1 MSKRKQITLAV
12 LASLLLHLFLFL
24 AVTGYYTI
32 FPPPANPKE
41 SESPEQ
47 ESPPEMTILDT
58 PSDQNQRQYVRTNDE
73 QKTDQKQDNAPFES
87 DKDTAAASEK
97 QGNQDA
103 PLPTQDGKDL
113 ESLMFKNN
121 DFSLAMN
128 GQDYSRESANGG
140 EQAAAPTP
148 AATPESTPESTPTPV
163 PTPKDDELA
172 MLKPPPTPPPTPAPN
187 LARQNRNQPGAPR
200 TAYRPQSILN
210 RMQGNISNRGHSAV
224 SALGTPQGRFQ
235 KAVEDA
241 VGSLWYYYVEKHAD
255 LISIGTVRIEF
266 TVSPSGQVVSA
277 RVVSNSSNET
287 LATCSLQS
295 VRDARIPPMPQEL
308 VPLVPGRGLE
318 FTFSFNYM

>member
-12 LASLLLHLFLFL
+12 LGSILLHVFLFL

-32 FPPPANPKE
+32 FPPPAVPKG
-41 SESPEQ
+41 SESPEP

-58 PSDQNQRQYVRTNDE
+58 PPDQNQRQYVRTNDE

-97 QGNQDA
+97 QSNQDA

-140 EQAAAPTP
+140 QEAAAPTP
-148 AATPESTPESTPTPV
+148 EPTPESTPPPSPTPA
-163 PTPKDDELA
+163 PTPNDDELA
-172 MLKPPPTPPPTPAPN
+172 MLKPAPTPSPTPALN

-200 TAYRPQSILN
+200 TAYRPQNILN

-224 SALGTPQGRFQ
+224 SALGTPQGRFE

-241 VGSLWYYYVEKHAD
+241 VGSLWYYYVERHAD
-255 LISIGTVRIEF
+255 LISIGTVRVEF
-266 TVSPSGQVVSA
+266 TVGPSGQVLSA
-277 RVVSNSSNET
+277 RIVSNSSNET

-295 VRDARIPPMPQEL
+295 VRDAKIPPMPQEL
-308 VPLVPGRGLE
+308 IPLVPDRGLE

>member
-32 FPPPANPKE
+32 FPPRANPKE

-172 MLKPPPTPPPTPAPN
+172 MLTPPPTPPPTPAPN

>member
-1 MSKRKQITLAV
+1 M
-12 LASLLLHLFLFL
+12 
-24 AVTGYYTI
+24 
-32 FPPPANPKE
+32 
-41 SESPEQ
+41 
-47 ESPPEMTILDT
+47 PEMTILDT
-58 PSDQNQRQYVRTNDE
+58 PPEKAQQQYVRTDDD
-73 QKTDQKQDNAPFES
+73 QKTDQKQDNAPFQS

-97 QGNQDA
+97 QSNQQA

-128 GQDYSRESANGG
+128 GQDYSRNSADGG
-140 EQAAAPTP
+140 ENAASTPAPTP
-148 AATPESTPESTPTPV
+148 DTTPTPA

-172 MLKPPPTPPPTPAPN
+172 MLRPTPTPVPTPNPN
-187 LARQNRNQPGAPR
+187 NAKNNQKQPGAPR
-200 TAYRPQSILN
+200 TAYRPQSIIN
-210 RMQGNISNRGHSAV
+210 RMQGNLSTRGHSSV

-241 VGSLWYYYVEKHAD
+241 VGSLWYYFVQQRSD
-255 LISIGTVRIEF
+255 LINTGTVRIEF
-266 TVSPSGQVVSA
+266 VVSPSGEVVSA

-295 VRDARIPPMPQEL
+295 VRQAKIPPMPQEL
-308 VPLVPGRGLE
+308 IPLVPERGLE